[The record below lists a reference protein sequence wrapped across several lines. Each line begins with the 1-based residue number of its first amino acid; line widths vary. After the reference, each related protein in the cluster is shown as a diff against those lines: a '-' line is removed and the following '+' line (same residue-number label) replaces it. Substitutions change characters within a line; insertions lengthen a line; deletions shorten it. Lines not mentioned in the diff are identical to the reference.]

1 METSGPLL
9 SSTRWTDEQP
19 PIYISATYETED
31 RTPTNVAVRV
41 ILSVSAVN
49 GLNYFGYNIRA
60 RIGFPGLTTDWVTVK
75 NNSPSQWSTPYTY
88 DFGWHTISQSAAST
102 SFSATI
108 YMDTNSGART
118 TSYSGTIYIKKGNS
132 APYWPSS
139 AVAQFNKTSSAIIL
153 PENAASVSC
162 SWSAA
167 SDADNDTIYYRAE
180 WFKNGISQGNWKN
193 DTASRSFTV
202 SPLKITPGENMFFR
216 VYCRDSL
223 SSYGSYKQSNT
234 LTMNKLTP
242 ASLSS
247 DSSIHYESA
256 YIDLTRTEGSNL
268 NGNPTLTYSLSAARR
283 NRS

>member
-1 METSGPLL
+1 METSGTLL

-118 TSYSGTIYIKKGNS
+118 TSYSGHCLYQKRELRSLLAVQCRCAVQQNQQCH
-132 APYWPSS
+132 YSS
-139 AVAQFNKTSSAIIL
+139 GKRRICLLQL
-153 PENAASVSC
+153 EC
-162 SWSAA
+162 
-167 SDADNDTIYYRAE
+167 
-180 WFKNGISQGNWKN
+180 GIRCG
-193 DTASRSFTV
+193 
-202 SPLKITPGENMFFR
+202 
-216 VYCRDSL
+216 
-223 SSYGSYKQSNT
+223 
-234 LTMNKLTP
+234 
-242 ASLSS
+242 
-247 DSSIHYESA
+247 
-256 YIDLTRTEGSNL
+256 
-268 NGNPTLTYSLSAARR
+268 
-283 NRS
+283 

>member
-118 TSYSGTIYIKKGNS
+118 TSYSGTVYIKKGNS

-153 PENAASVSC
+153 PENAASVS
-162 SWSAA
+162 
-167 SDADNDTIYYRAE
+167 
-180 WFKNGISQGNWKN
+180 
-193 DTASRSFTV
+193 
-202 SPLKITPGENMFFR
+202 
-216 VYCRDSL
+216 
-223 SSYGSYKQSNT
+223 
-234 LTMNKLTP
+234 
-242 ASLSS
+242 
-247 DSSIHYESA
+247 
-256 YIDLTRTEGSNL
+256 
-268 NGNPTLTYSLSAARR
+268 
-283 NRS
+283 